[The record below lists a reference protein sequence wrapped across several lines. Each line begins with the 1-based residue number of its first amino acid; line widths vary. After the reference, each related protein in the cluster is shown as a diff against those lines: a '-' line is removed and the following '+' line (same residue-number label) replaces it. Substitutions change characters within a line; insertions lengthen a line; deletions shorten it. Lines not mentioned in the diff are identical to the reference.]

1 MGYRFRMPRPRGIHG
16 RNESTALAVR
26 VPNPLLARIHHAAG
40 ATSGS
45 QLAEWHRN
53 VLRRSVG
60 VPLDYDA
67 GYEEGKAQGWAEAQE
82 RMTTALRGI

>member
-1 MGYRFRMPRPRGIHG
+1 MPRPRGLHG

-26 VPNPLLARIHHAAG
+26 VPDALLARIHRAAG
-40 ATSGS
+40 ATGGS

-67 GYEEGKAQGWAEAQE
+67 GYEEGKAQGWAEAQA

>member
-1 MGYRFRMPRPRGIHG
+1 MPRPRGPHG
-16 RNESTALAVR
+16 ADDSTAVAVR
-26 VPNPLLARIHHAAG
+26 VPNDLLLRMHRSAG

-60 VPLDYDA
+60 VKLTYDV
-67 GYEEGKAQGWAEAQE
+67 GYEEGKAAGWADAQARLREALKG
-82 RMTTALRGI
+82 A